1 MSKRLKKKHTP
12 SKATTSRER
21 VPSAVTVFRLSVRDD
36 QSREIVDQAA
46 SKMAPMLW
54 LRDGKIVEQI
64 RAAQTPA
71 QVLDLAAQAHGLAEA
86 AWMARVRQFGLTVA
100 PLIGERLKASRDI
113 PDEDARDTVRERLIA
128 ALRWTG
134 LLGAKALR
142 DSFADLDEYGQSLAC
157 VVLGL
162 LHDTSSAGLMWDY
175 VQKMQ
180 SRPQSYFVG
189 ALWGL
194 IDLQDERAGQALA
207 ELLDAER
214 SFYELYGMLALAG
227 DARAVMPLVAKMLE
241 GKKNDGEDAAMALT
255 AVAQRIG
262 RDALIAEF
270 NKMSASDVEME
281 TLETTADG
289 FLTYPPSKVQE
300 YFELYYRGL
309 RSDDLNV

>member
-1 MSKRLKKKHTP
+1 MSKRHRQKHAP
-12 SKATTSRER
+12 PKPATSRER
-21 VPSAVTVFRLSVRDD
+21 VPSAVTLFRFSVRDD

-46 SKMAPMLW
+46 TKMAPMLW

-64 RAAQTPA
+64 RAAETPSG
-71 QVLDLAAQAHGLAEA
+71 VLDLAAQAHGLAEA
-86 AWMARVRQFGLTVA
+86 AWMARVRQFGLAVA
-100 PLIGERLKASRDI
+100 PLIAERLKASRDI

-142 DSFADLDEYGQSLAC
+142 GCYASLDEYGQSLAC

-175 VQKMQ
+175 VQKMK
-180 SRPQSYFVG
+180 SRPQSYFIG

-207 ELLDAER
+207 ELLEEER

-227 DARAVMPLVAKMLE
+227 DARAVLPLVARMLQ
-241 GKKNDGEDAAMALT
+241 GKKDDKEDAAMALP

-262 RDALIAEF
+262 REALIAEF
-270 NKMSASDVEME
+270 IKMSASDVEME
-281 TLETTADG
+281 TLEATADR
-289 FLTYPPSKVQE
+289 FLTYPMSNVE
-300 YFELYYRGL
+300 AYFELYYRGL
-309 RSDDLNV
+309 RSDDLDV

>member
-1 MSKRLKKKHTP
+1 
-12 SKATTSRER
+12 
-21 VPSAVTVFRLSVRDD
+21 
-36 QSREIVDQAA
+36 
-46 SKMAPMLW
+46 MAPMLW

-64 RAAQTPA
+64 RAAQTPV
-71 QVLDLAAQAHGLAEA
+71 QVLDLAASAHGLAEA
-86 AWMARVRQFGLTVA
+86 AWMARVRQLSLAVV
-100 PLIGERLKASRDI
+100 PLIAERLRASRDI

-142 DSFADLDEYGQSLAC
+142 ECLADLDEYGQSLAC

-162 LHDTSSAGLMWDY
+162 LHDTSSAGLMLDY
-175 VQKMQ
+175 VQKMH

-194 IDLQDERAGQALA
+194 IDLKDERAGQALA

-227 DARAVMPLVAKMLE
+227 DARAVMPLIARMLQ
-241 GKKNDGEDAAMALT
+241 GKKDDRQDASVALA

-262 RDALIAEF
+262 RQALIAEF
-270 NKMSASDVEME
+270 VKMSASDVERE
-281 TLETTADG
+281 PLEATADR
-289 FLTYPPSKVQE
+289 FLTYPVSTVEE

-309 RSDDLNV
+309 RSYALNV

>member
-1 MSKRLKKKHTP
+1 MSKRHKKKPAP
-12 SKATTSRER
+12 SKATATRER
-21 VPSAVTVFRLSVRDD
+21 VPSVLTVFRFSVLDD
-36 QSREIVDQAA
+36 QSREMVEQAA
-46 SKMAPMLW
+46 STAAPMLW
-54 LRDGKIVEQI
+54 LRDGKFVEQI

-71 QVLDLAAQAHGLAEA
+71 QVLDLAAQAHGLAES
-86 AWMARVRQFGLTVA
+86 AWMARVRQLSLAVV
-100 PLIGERLKASRDI
+100 PLIAERLRASRDI

-134 LLGAKALR
+134 LPGAKTLR
-142 DSFADLDEYGQSLAC
+142 ECFAGLDEYSQSLAC

-194 IDLQDERAGQALA
+194 IDLKDERAGQALA

-214 SFYELYGMLALAG
+214 SFYELYGLLALAG
-227 DARAVMPLVAKMLE
+227 DARAVGPLMVRLLREKDD
-241 GKKNDGEDAAMALT
+241 GKVDVSVAMA

-262 RDALIAEF
+262 RPALIAEF
-270 NKMSASDVEME
+270 EKMSDADVDRE
-281 TLETTADG
+281 TLKATAER
-289 FLTYPPSKVQE
+289 FLTYPVSTIQE

-309 RSDDLNV
+309 RSDALNV